1 MNASDETPGPDYEK
15 PPGSGPMD
23 ETDISL
29 RAYLAGRTDE
39 HLTRYDPTWTD
50 DQVIEWD
57 GNFRND
63 GNLMLVCCERDVDI
77 TEFREVLHE
86 HLELRGLREDS

>member
-1 MNASDETPGPDYEK
+1 MSDSDETPGPDFEH

-29 RAYLAGRTDE
+29 RAYLAGRTDD
-39 HLTRYDPTWTD
+39 HLGDYDPTWTD
-50 DQVIEWD
+50 EQVVEWD

-86 HLELRGLREDS
+86 HLKLRGLNPDL

>member
-1 MNASDETPGPDYEK
+1 MSDSEKAPGADYEH

-29 RAYLAGRTDE
+29 RAYLSKLSDE
-39 HLTRYDPTWTD
+39 HLGGYDPAWTD
-50 DQVIEWD
+50 DQVIDWD

-63 GNLMLVCCERDVDI
+63 GNLMLVCCEREVDI
-77 TEFREVLHE
+77 AEFRTVLHE
-86 HLELRGLREDS
+86 HLQMRGLTPEL